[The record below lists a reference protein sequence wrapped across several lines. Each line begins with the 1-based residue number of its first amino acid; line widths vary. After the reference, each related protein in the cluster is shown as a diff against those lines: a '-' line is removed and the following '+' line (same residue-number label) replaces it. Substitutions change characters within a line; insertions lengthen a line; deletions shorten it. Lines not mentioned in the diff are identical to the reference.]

1 MKRILSDFANLDIA
15 NKKHKREPPKKL
27 IHNFKKCALDTT
39 KETFTLNEV
48 IEIVNK
54 RDNFFLK
61 NISKVIDINDT
72 SKDYFNSLLKSESSQ
87 LN

>member
-1 MKRILSDFANLDIA
+1 MLSDFANLDIA
-15 NKKHKREPPKKL
+15 IKRPKREPPKKL
-27 IHNFKKCALDTT
+27 IHNFKKCALDTK

-54 RDNFFLK
+54 RDDFFLK